1 MWVLGQYG
9 QCKFDWRHSMTT
21 FHSDHKFKNQDM
33 HYIGG
38 MVLRWELRLAIVQH
52 VMSICVS
59 IVTKCS
65 IKTQIS
71 HSQKIHLLISLI
83 NKNCFATHTFSNPY
97 CKLTINENLSFIICF
112 TIWDMSADVAIV
124 SVFHLYFT
132 SIFAISLVL
141 RRFE

>member
-1 MWVLGQYG
+1 MWVLSQELQY
-9 QCKFDWRHSMTT
+9 QFDWRHSMITL
-21 FHSDHKFKNQDM
+21 HSTHKLKNPDV
-33 HYIGG
+33 HCICG
-38 MVLRWELRLAIVQH
+38 VLLRWELQLAIVQH

-83 NKNCFATHTFSNPY
+83 NKFFFATHTLSNPY
-97 CKLTINENLSFIICF
+97 CKLSINAILSFIISVE
-112 TIWDMSADVAIV
+112 IWDMSADAAIV
-124 SVFHLYFT
+124 SVFHLYYT

-141 RRFE
+141 RRF